1 MLVRAIRNF
10 YDRENDLI
18 LRQAGETF
26 EVSEARA
33 EELMAKGTAEPVKE
47 PAGQNEEPVGQSEGL
62 AAEADQDPADQKE
75 PAHKPERKSRGKKT
89 AK

>member
-33 EELMAKGTAEPVKE
+33 EELMAKGTAEPVK
-47 PAGQNEEPVGQSEGL
+47 
-62 AAEADQDPADQKE
+62 DPADQKE